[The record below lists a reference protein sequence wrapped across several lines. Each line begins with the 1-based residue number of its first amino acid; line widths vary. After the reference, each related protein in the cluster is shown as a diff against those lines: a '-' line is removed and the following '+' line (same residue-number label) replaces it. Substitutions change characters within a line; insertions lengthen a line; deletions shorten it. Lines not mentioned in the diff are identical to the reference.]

1 MFYLSREELLEHLR
15 ASGHPKGVFSTASRG
30 LEVPV
35 EQETLTL
42 SFMEEEE
49 EDRAPGG
56 FQDVVLYLSDGLCYT
71 EAGQPV
77 YVAQEEEQEEEVV
90 ERTEVQSAIL
100 SIVETGTDTSS

>member
-1 MFYLSREELLEHLR
+1 MLRIFLAESICLGRLL
-15 ASGHPKGVFSTASRG
+15 TY
-30 LEVPV
+30 
-35 EQETLTL
+35 
-42 SFMEEEE
+42 
-49 EDRAPGG
+49 

-90 ERTEVQSAIL
+90 GRTEVQSAIL